1 MHDSQPI
8 KTFHDE
14 SRLKHSL
21 EFCRGPRLARTRPAH
36 DDADVPR
43 RVARADTRATVFL
56 HRSLRV
62 ARPIRDDASRETTM
76 MTMTRRTDATVP
88 TTRRRCRRL
97 LVVTSTLF
105 LTLARVVASAT
116 PRLDAA
122 TPSAGPTR
130 GGTLVTLRGTN
141 FPSDADDAWTLD
153 PALSHGVACRFAR
166 DGDTAMFTAGTRVRG
181 EEAVRCAAPAY
192 DDAGGSMTTRASA
205 SFDGYPA
212 DATTAGVF
220 FASATWIG
228 SVTYEYYDA
237 PAMYE
242 TTTTG
247 TATTNSVSYAGETA
261 TGDVAVVAIRGGPF
275 VHRQTMTCRFGGVS
289 VTNATYVNATHVT
302 CPTCAPGP
310 DGCGEVGAR
319 MPWLL
324 GASPASM
331 TVELSLN
338 GVDYHVG
345 ESMAF
350 HGEASGV
357 ETTHERVDGTRAA
370 YTATRDVGAATMT
383 LDPVTARLVDDR
395 GNLAPNARGITIE
408 ATLDA
413 SRSADARGITMWT
426 TPSVVAAVDGVA
438 TFRLAFSAPLPM
450 VEYVVVV
457 KASACDG
464 TTCVALER
472 TSDFRFS
479 VVPGA
484 PAGLLAVPSRLSPT
498 PADDEASLQ
507 RVAVYV
513 VDAAGNRLHAFD
525 ERSHAVTV
533 TSVDASGAPRATGS
547 TLGGVTTASTS
558 AGVATFDAMTLV
570 NPAPVG
576 ARTPGITA
584 VNNLTRLAPSLGVG
598 GVDAVYRLL
607 FSASFGSTVIQF
619 ASTTGR
625 PRYLEIDGHVVRS
638 MTTSATTVT
647 INAEITVRLYDA
659 GNNRIESYVPNA
671 VVDVRAHG
679 DEYTLE
685 PTSATSATDATG
697 TGTWTFPANT
707 ITLGSKPA
715 AYYAVA
721 FHVRGSTYIKP
732 AIQLVRLTPGTIG
745 HSWKHAMET
754 EVRYAGAS
762 TPLGDLTVY
771 VADVGGSAVG
781 AADRFDASTSSYTVD
796 RGFTCSCA
804 TLSVSGTLSGNT
816 LGTGTATLSGLT
828 INAATLGEHVM
839 TCRTTSNALKDA
851 GGNVVSTNAV
861 ALVDL
866 AFTIRVTSG
875 PPTAVTL
882 TNAPVTSYLPSFG
895 VMNMST
901 FRLYTADYYV
911 PLDVFEFQMYD
922 AFANAVNYVLSGD
935 PAAIR
940 VRFTSGVAGDVIGAK
955 SDYVTYDALVAERD
969 AFIVPDTNVV
979 STGLNAT
986 FHPKTNEATL
996 RGVALKRATVGAHT
1010 LTFDVPSMPTLPSV
1024 TKILSVTL
1032 GRAHH
1037 LAVSAPCAAYYPG
1050 GTCTA
1055 SSRLANGSPC
1065 TCTQFKSSSFVKL
1078 GTFRV
1083 VVVDGGDNPVGAS
1096 YSPTCPAGATS
1107 CPGEVEVVFDVERT
1121 NPCVFAGSACLTT
1134 QPTRHVKTLTN
1145 GAVTFSDLAFRLP
1158 KSTRHGGA
1166 ATLTFRAPGL
1176 VGVTVAFDVWPG
1188 DASSLEVVVPSMF
1201 AGVTSDGVVVLKS
1214 STYTLVGGVSHPFV
1228 VHVRDDA
1235 GNRLLDGDAATRTVT
1250 AAVVGGTATLEGA
1263 LTATTTNGTCAFSN
1277 LYLRS
1282 PRQGRHVLAFSSP
1295 GLRNVSVVVSVVEGH
1310 AASVVHASTLETT
1323 TRYETAAT
1331 IALSKFTV
1339 HLHDAGGS
1347 TLLDNTV
1354 PRNVYATLTS
1364 KFNSTRT
1371 STAATYASAVARAP
1385 LGRAVVVFE
1394 GMTASA
1400 LEAGEYALT
1409 FSSAGL
1415 TTDSVDVVVVA
1426 ASASKL
1432 YAPPSKTYLSTT
1444 YARPSTLPSAR
1455 VVTIPSFVV
1464 VVTDDGLNEIITPD
1478 GRVVE
1483 AAVTRVGAGANET
1496 SSVSFPADPYR
1507 FQYDGFDIGK
1517 AFISGIQ
1524 LRDAVAGE
1532 YEVTLTS
1539 PPLDAYAFVV
1549 KVGPGRISSLDAC
1562 GCPTCARRPPT
1573 PAHPRG
1579 VCVDERAYESAETVH
1594 LSDVVVV
1601 ARDAGGLLTG
1611 SSLNALEP
1619 NRAVTATLV
1628 NYTLDDG
1635 ARVDVT
1641 DIAESP
1647 LIADDTS
1654 VSCVDAALGCAVN
1667 ETVRASGVGALYV
1680 VDGLVAWCADGT
1692 GEHLAKSFCAPADA
1706 AAFENKRARDV
1717 AYFQSLGGGIGATT
1731 STDLAGTS
1739 GVGVEYYGA
1748 RSAPGFVGNASGL
1761 RLERPRAGRYLLR
1774 FSSCLGD
1781 ECLDENAADR
1791 LYDEYLEIV
1800 IRPGAPSRLEL
1811 GDARLPSAHDVN
1823 VTFPPFTVSAFDIA
1837 GNIIREFNSSAVA
1850 VSASPAPFALVGADA
1865 PVVDG
1870 VASFRTFAL
1879 VGRRDVAY
1887 RLTLR
1892 LADASIDVPDPVTLF
1907 PCAVVKPNAA
1917 STASGTCAC
1926 FPGYTEDVVDGSGYV
1941 PANVSSS
1948 TFPSLY
1954 AGVDPRTIGDFI
1966 ASLRPYGACV
1976 PCAAGFY
1983 KNVSGASPCVKCPPN
1998 TDTFV
2003 DADGEPARDR
2013 VTVSG
2018 ERLPGHLANVNKTSC
2033 RCTLRGA
2040 PVDGERE
2047 YSTYHRLEPEDAYLC
2062 APCPRGATCDSGNVT
2077 TISLRPGRWRAN
2089 ATSLDIVTCTSSRA
2103 CAGGVGAGNDV
2114 CRVGYR
2120 GAACG
2125 ACAEGYAVVE
2135 ESRRLDASL
2144 HCSACWPRAASRFA
2158 VFCVAAMQLA
2168 LACVVV
2174 GAATSRAPT
2183 AVVYVKATTTHFQT
2197 LATLGT
2203 IDLGLPLAVGGLFQF
2218 MRVSSSAEIRSFPVE
2233 CALPSTWTHVE
2244 YVGVA
2249 CAVVGVVGVA
2259 AAPYYVYERVRAH
2272 AARKKAW
2279 YTKKKHLEESYIAAR
2294 REGEN
2299 VDVIRMRLSRMTRPP
2314 DFGAPPPDAYAL
2326 DTVTRVNADG
2336 YVVRQ
2341 WTEDDLSRVPP
2352 TPGDVT
2358 RGATYAAVYSMT
2370 WFPIFSGVA
2379 RTFRRATVRNIGTFL
2394 LIDYDV
2400 RVTGDDAGRFR
2411 TAFYGSIVLA
2421 ACVTVAFPYAVY
2433 ASLREH
2439 KSRLGWAKTK
2449 ARYGFFYLG
2458 FTDARYYWEFVV
2470 LARKMALILTAAVL
2484 PDAPLLA
2491 TYVSVGTLMGFL
2503 AATVLT
2509 KSFVEPRHRRVE
2521 ITSLATTLVTYNL
2534 GALMS
2539 TVRHDAAQV
2548 LGGIAVY
2555 ALNAYFLYAVFS
2567 SARGD
2572 VEEDVVVRRV
2582 EAERKEIEDERE
2594 YRREAVKRALVDTH
2608 EMSRALHPRMA
2619 EELIASFDNQALTDA
2634 LSGGGAEDLKLKHVQ
2649 LSVHLEGLR
2658 NTWRESKAGKTDAM
2672 KKSEHEIEALAS
2684 ERRRKAI
2691 DRERWRR
2698 NAEDAEDVGLGSS
2711 GVEDDSSKKSDD
2723 SAYVEA
2729 SKSVEERVAQYNEII
2744 AQQLHM
2750 HRLRKREEMFGSSRR
2765 DGDEE
2770 DVERA
2775 EPLYPPG
2782 YVPPPPRLPAEDSV
2796 SHTPAAADIV
2806 RQGKKPPRDAPPPP
2820 AARDGD
2826 AFTYEYFEMTK
2837 VREALEAERHE
2848 AMIDA
2853 LKRESENPSLDAAN
2867 RATSSEPR
2875 RSWRE
2880 KMADSRWRVQ
2890 KRIEARETRE
2900 MMREFG
2906 GLDDDDDDDVRDT
2919 RGKDVIT
2926 ADDLDASLDVDADAF
2941 NLDELRRRA
2950 EEVAPRRARAGR
2962 AARTASKRA

>member
-1 MHDSQPI
+1 M
-8 KTFHDE
+8 
-14 SRLKHSL
+14 
-21 EFCRGPRLARTRPAH
+21 
-36 DDADVPR
+36 
-43 RVARADTRATVFL
+43 
-56 HRSLRV
+56 
-62 ARPIRDDASRETTM
+62 TT
-76 MTMTRRTDATVP
+76 TRRTDATVV
-88 TTRRRCRRL
+88 TTSSSSTAVTAPRRDRATRGRRRGHRHL
-97 LVVTSTLF
+97 ASTTLF

-130 GGTLVTLRGTN
+130 GGTLVTLRGTD
-141 FPSDADDAWTLD
+141 FPSDDDAWTLD
-153 PALSHGVACRFAR
+153 PALSHGVACRFAS
-166 DGDTAMFTAGTRVRG
+166 DGDDAMFSAGTRVRAD
-181 EEAVRCAAPAY
+181 AVRCAAPSYEDAAR
-192 DDAGGSMTTRASA
+192 AGGSMKTRVSV

-212 DATTAGVF
+212 DATSAGVF
-220 FASATWIG
+220 FESASWVG
-228 SVTYEYYDA
+228 SEAYEYYEA
-237 PAMYE
+237 PAMYA

-247 TATTNSVSYAGETA
+247 TSTTNSVSYAGETPA
-261 TGDVAVVAIRGGPF
+261 GDVAVVAIRGGPF
-275 VHRQTMTCRFGGVS
+275 VNRTTMTCRFGGVS
-289 VTNATYVNATHVT
+289 VTNATFVNATHVT

-310 DGCGEVGAR
+310 NGCGEVGAR

-324 GASPASM
+324 DASPASM

-338 GVDYHVG
+338 GVDYHIG

-357 ETTHERVDGTRAA
+357 ETTHERVDRTRAA
-370 YTATRDVGAATMT
+370 YAATRDIGAATMT

-395 GNLAPNARGITIE
+395 GNLAPDARGITIE

-426 TPSVVAAVDGVA
+426 TPSVVAAIDGVA

-450 VEYVVVV
+450 GDYVVVV
-457 KASACDG
+457 NASQCAG

-484 PAGLLAVPSRLSPT
+484 PAGMLAVPSHLSPT
-498 PADDEASLQ
+498 PADDEASLP

-525 ERSHAVTV
+525 EASHAVTV

-547 TLGGVTTASTS
+547 VLGGVTTASTS
-558 AGVATFDAMTLV
+558 AGQATFDAMTFV

-584 VNNLTRLAPSLGVG
+584 VDNLTRLSPSLGVG

-607 FSASFGSTVIQF
+607 FSASFGSTEIRF
-619 ASTTGR
+619 ASMKGR

-647 INAEITVRLYDA
+647 IDAEITVRLYDA

-671 VVDVRAHG
+671 VVDVRTHG

-697 TGTWTFPANT
+697 AGTWTFPANT
-707 ITLGSKPA
+707 IALGSKPA
-715 AYYAVA
+715 AYYVVA

-732 AIQLVRLTPGTIG
+732 AIQLVRLTPGSIG

-781 AADRFDASTSSYTVD
+781 AADRFNASTSSYTVD

-816 LGTGTATLSGLT
+816 LGAGTATLSGLT

-866 AFTIRVTSG
+866 VFTIRVTSG

-895 VMNMST
+895 VMSMST

-922 AFANAVNYVLSGD
+922 AFANAVNYVLSGN

-940 VRFTSGVAGDVIGAK
+940 VRFTSGVAGDVVGAK

-969 AFIVPDTNVV
+969 AFIVPDPNVV
-979 STGLNAT
+979 STGLNVT
-986 FHPKTNEATL
+986 FNPKTNEATV
-996 RGVALKRATVGAHT
+996 RGLALKRATVGAHT

-1024 TKILSVTL
+1024 TKTLSVTL

-1055 SSRLANGSPC
+1055 LSRLANGSPC

-1078 GTFRV
+1078 GEFRV

-1096 YSPTCPAGATS
+1096 YSPTCPAGETS

-1121 NPCVFAGSACLTT
+1121 NPCVYAGSACLTT

-1176 VGVTVAFDVWPG
+1176 VDVTVAFDVWPG
-1188 DASSLEVVVPSMF
+1188 DASSLEVVVPSAF
-1201 AGVTSDGVVVLKS
+1201 AMGTSAAPVVLKS
-1214 STYTLVGGVSHPFV
+1214 STYALVGGVSHPFV

-1235 GNRLLDGDAATRTVT
+1235 GNRLLDDDAANRTVT
-1250 AAVVGGTATLEGA
+1250 ATVVGDTATLEGA
-1263 LTATTTNGTCAFSN
+1263 LTATTTDGTCAFSN

-1282 PRQGRHVLAFSSP
+1282 PRQGRHVLAFSSL
-1295 GLRNVSVVVSVVEGH
+1295 GLRDVSVVVHVVEGH
-1310 AASVVHASTLETT
+1310 AASVVHVSTLETT
-1323 TRYETAAT
+1323 TRYETSAT

-1339 HLHDAGGS
+1339 HLRDAGGS

-1354 PRNVYATLTS
+1354 QRDVYATLTS
-1364 KFNSTRT
+1364 KFNTTRT
-1371 STAATYASAVARAP
+1371 STTATYASAVARAP

-1394 GMTASA
+1394 GLTASA

-1409 FSSAGL
+1409 FSSEGL
-1415 TTDSVDVVVVA
+1415 TTDSVDVDVVA

-1432 YAPPSKTYLSTT
+1432 YAPPSETYLSTT
-1444 YARPSTLPSAR
+1444 FARPSTVPSAR

-1464 VVTDDGLNEIITPD
+1464 VMTDDGLNEIKTSD

-1483 AAVTRVGAGANET
+1483 VTVTRVGAGANET
-1496 SSVSFPADPYR
+1496 SSARVSFPEDPYT

-1532 YEVTLTS
+1532 YEVTATS
-1539 PPLDAYAFVV
+1539 PLLDAYAFVV
-1549 KVGPGRISSLDAC
+1549 VVGPGRISSLDAC

-1619 NRAVTATLV
+1619 NRVVTATLV

-1641 DIAESP
+1641 NITESP

-1680 VDGLVAWCADGT
+1680 IDGLVAWCADGT
-1692 GEHLAKSFCAPADA
+1692 YERLAKSFCAPGDA
-1706 AAFENKRARDV
+1706 AAFEDKRERDV

-1748 RSAPGFVGNASGL
+1748 RNEPGFVGNASGL

-1800 IRPGAPSRLEL
+1800 IRPGAPSRLDL
-1811 GDARLPSAHDVN
+1811 GDSRLPRAHDVN
-1823 VTFPPFTVSAFDIA
+1823 VSFPPFTVSAFDVA

-1850 VSASPAPFALVGADA
+1850 VSASPAPFALIGADA

-1941 PANVSSS
+1941 PPNVSSS

-1954 AGVDPRTIGDFI
+1954 ADVDPRTIGAFI

-2013 VTVSG
+2013 ITASG
-2018 ERLPGHLANVNKTSC
+2018 ERLPGYLANVNKTSC
-2033 RCTLRGA
+2033 RCTLRGV
-2040 PVDGERE
+2040 PFDGERE

-2089 ATSLDIVTCTSSRA
+2089 ATSLDIVTCKSSRA

-2125 ACAEGYAVVE
+2125 ACADGYAVVE

-2144 HCSACWPRAASRFA
+2144 HCEACWPRAASRFA
-2158 VFCVAAMQLA
+2158 VFCVAVTQLA
-2168 LACVVV
+2168 LAGVVAR
-2174 GAATSRAPT
+2174 AAASRAPT

-2233 CALPSTWTHVE
+2233 CALPSAWTHVE

-2249 CAVVGVVGVA
+2249 CAVVGVIGVA

-2272 AARKKAW
+2272 ATRKKAW
-2279 YTKKKHLEESYIAAR
+2279 YAKKKQLEESYIAAR
-2294 REGEN
+2294 RDGEN
-2299 VDVIRMRLSRMTRPP
+2299 VDVVRMRLSRMTRPP

-2336 YVVRQ
+2336 YVVRE
-2341 WTEDDLSRVPP
+2341 WSEDDLSRVPP

-2358 RGATYAAVYSMT
+2358 RGAAYAAVYSMT

-2379 RTFRRATVRNIGTFL
+2379 RMFRRATVQNIGTFL
-2394 LIDYDV
+2394 LIDYDA

-2421 ACVTVAFPYAVY
+2421 ACVAVAFPYAVY

-2439 KSRLGWAKTK
+2439 KSRLRWAKTE

-2458 FTDARYYWEFVV
+2458 FTDERYYWEFVV
-2470 LARKMALILTAAVL
+2470 LARKMTLILTAAVL

-2534 GALMS
+2534 GAFMS
-2539 TVRHDAAQV
+2539 TVRHESAQV

-2572 VEEDVVVRRV
+2572 VEEDVVARRI

-2619 EELIASFDNQALTDA
+2619 EELVASFDNQALTDA

-2698 NAEDAEDVGLGSS
+2698 NAANADAADDDVGSGSS

-2723 SAYVEA
+2723 SAYVETN
-2729 SKSVEERVAQYNEII
+2729 KSVEERVAQYNEII

-2750 HRLRKREEMFGSSRR
+2750 HRQRKREEMFGSSRR

-2796 SHTPAAADIV
+2796 SHTPAAADVV
-2806 RQGKKPPRDAPPPP
+2806 RQGKKPQRDAPPTPP
-2820 AARDGD
+2820 TRAAD
-2826 AFTYEYFEMTK
+2826 AFTYDYFEMTK

-2848 AMIDA
+2848 AMIET

-2906 GLDDDDDDDVRDT
+2906 GLDDDDDVRDT
-2919 RGKDVIT
+2919 PSKDVIA
-2926 ADDLDASLDVDADAF
+2926 ADDLDASLDVDADEF
-2941 NLDELRRRA
+2941 RLDELRARA
-2950 EEVAPRRARAGR
+2950 EKVAPRRARAGR